1 MFSILYQN
9 LIVVDIFTY
18 QVAWMETGFTER
30 IKHVL
35 FIFFILHLLKNKYV
49 NCTIVTGS

>member
-18 QVAWMETGFTER
+18 QVAWMETGFKER
-30 IKHVL
+30 IKHV
-35 FIFFILHLLKNKYV
+35 FVYIFYF
-49 NCTIVTGS
+49 TFT